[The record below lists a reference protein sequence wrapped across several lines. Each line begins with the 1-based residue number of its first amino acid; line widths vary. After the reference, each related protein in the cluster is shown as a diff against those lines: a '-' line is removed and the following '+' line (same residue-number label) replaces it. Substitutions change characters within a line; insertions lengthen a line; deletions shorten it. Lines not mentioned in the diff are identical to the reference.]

1 MDSRPHMMLMQHFQG
16 SLPSVPHAIVIS
28 SMNSSIELAFQREGS
43 MDAYIC
49 EALLFC
55 LAQGDYVDRDDVK
68 ANIANE
74 KAVAFVFAQ
83 LDTRGIK

>member
-1 MDSRPHMMLMQHFQG
+1 
-16 SLPSVPHAIVIS
+16 
-28 SMNSSIELAFQREGS
+28 MNSSIELAFQREGA

-49 EALLFC
+49 DALLFC

-74 KAVAFVFAQ
+74 KAAAFVIAQ